1 MANKA
6 DIQGYDISDKS
17 AVVIGCG
24 GLGVNICTHLA
35 GAGIGKL
42 TVCDFD
48 VVEEKNLNRQF
59 FYDRSMLGKSKCV
72 QAGAFLSNYATE
84 ISVNYINKKITAV
97 VDLEFAK
104 ETDIVI
110 LAVDNIDAREIAQEF
125 CCKNNI
131 PLVNG
136 GVNGFFG
143 IAYLYV
149 PKKTPCLAC
158 AGMLNECDCKTY
170 NSSATAGII
179 GSIQAQLAINRLLNN
194 EYTNG
199 CELIVVD
206 NLNISRLKIK
216 SGSDCPL
223 CNK

>member
-1 MANKA
+1 MVNKA
-6 DIQGYDISDKS
+6 EIQGYDISDKS

-42 TVCDFD
+42 TICDYD

-59 FYDRSMLGKSKCV
+59 FYDRSMIGRPKCEM
-72 QAGAFLSNYATE
+72 ARAFLSNYATE

-97 VDLEFAK
+97 VDFEFAK

-110 LAVDNIDAREIAQEF
+110 LAVDNIDAREITQEF

-149 PKKTPCLAC
+149 PNKTPCLAC

-179 GSIQAQLAINRLLNN
+179 GSIQAQLAINRLLDN

-216 SGSDCPL
+216 SGRDCPL

>member
-1 MANKA
+1 MVNKA
-6 DIQGYDISDKS
+6 EIQGYDISDKS

-24 GLGVNICTHLA
+24 GLGVNVSIHLA

-42 TVCDFD
+42 TICDYD

-59 FYDRSMLGKSKCV
+59 FYDRTMIGRPKCE
-72 QAGAFLSNYATE
+72 QAKAFLSNYSAET
-84 ISVNYINKKITAV
+84 SVECVNRKIV
-97 VDLEFAK
+97 CVDDLEFAK

-110 LAVDNIDAREIAQEF
+110 LAVDNIDAREIAQDF

-143 IAYLYV
+143 NAYLYV
-149 PKKTPCLAC
+149 PKKTPCLDC
-158 AGMLNECDCKTY
+158 AGMLQDNDFQTL

-179 GSIQAQLAINRLLNN
+179 GAIQAQLAINYFLNKN
-194 EYTNG
+194 YTNNS
-199 CELIVVD
+199 ELIIYD
-206 NLNISRLKIK
+206 NLNAKKLKITPNNKCDYCK
-216 SGSDCPL
+216 S
-223 CNK
+223 

>member
-17 AVVIGCG
+17 AVIIGCG
-24 GLGVNICTHLA
+24 GLGVNVGVHLA

-48 VVEEKNLNRQF
+48 IVEEKNLNRQF
-59 FYDRSMLGKSKCV
+59 FYDRSMLGKSKCA
-72 QAGAFLSNYATE
+72 QAGAFLSNYSAET
-84 ISVNYINKKITAV
+84 SVEYVNRKIVTADDLDFARQADV
-97 VDLEFAK
+97 V
-104 ETDIVI
+104 V
-110 LAVDNIDAREIAQEF
+110 LAVDNIETRRVAQDFCSVNSIAL
-125 CCKNNI
+125 I
-131 PLVNG
+131 NG
-136 GVNGFFG
+136 AINGFFG

-149 PKKTPCLAC
+149 PNKTPCLAC
-158 AGMLNECDCKTY
+158 AGMLNEGDCKTY

-179 GSIQAQLAINRLLNN
+179 GSIQAQLAINRLLDN

-216 SGSDCPL
+216 SGRDCPL

>member
-1 MANKA
+1 MVNKA
-6 DIQGYDISDKS
+6 EIQGYDISDKS

-59 FYDRSMLGKSKCV
+59 FYDRSMLGKSKCA

-110 LAVDNIDAREIAQEF
+110 LAVDNIDTREIAQEF

-149 PKKTPCLAC
+149 PFKTPCLAC

-179 GSIQAQLAINRLLNN
+179 GSIQAQLAINRLLDN

-216 SGSDCPL
+216 SGRDCPL